1 MYSLGLKDINEFNE
15 KYEKMVNGETVEKSE
30 TLTFT
35 YEDLLNLKY
44 KVLLNTDYY
53 EKEGGMWVDK
63 SDDENYINDKLNN
76 AIELKVV
83 GIIRPNEEA
92 SSTSLTGVMGYTH
105 SLTEYVA
112 NEINKTQIAKEQLEN
127 KDINVFTGTKFTD
140 NTNTK
145 MDYNSLTMEQ
155 K

>member
-76 AIELKVV
+76 E
-83 GIIRPNEEA
+83 
-92 SSTSLTGVMGYTH
+92 
-105 SLTEYVA
+105 
-112 NEINKTQIAKEQLEN
+112 
-127 KDINVFTGTKFTD
+127 
-140 NTNTK
+140 
-145 MDYNSLTMEQ
+145 
-155 K
+155 